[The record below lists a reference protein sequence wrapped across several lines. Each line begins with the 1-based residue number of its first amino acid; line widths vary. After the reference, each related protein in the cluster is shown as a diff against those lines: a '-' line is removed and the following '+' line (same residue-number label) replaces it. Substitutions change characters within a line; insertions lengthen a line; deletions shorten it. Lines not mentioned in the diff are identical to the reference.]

1 MKPNYTITQ
10 LNIQSLRRYNKP
22 YNQLTFIETQLLS
35 TI

>member
-1 MKPNYTITQ
+1 MKPNYTIEQ

-22 YNQLTFIETQLLS
+22 YNELTFIQTQLLS